1 VQEYGTNPTA
11 NLLTDGVDERFMRT
25 SATESDSYLTDA
37 LGSTVEL
44 TDATGATEEQYSY
57 SPYGSQSA
65 TRMTTSNSYTYTGRE
80 FDGLGVDYYR
90 ARYYNPATG
99 RFLSEDPIGFAGG
112 MNLYAYAK
120 NNPLKFN
127 DPLGTCANPQGLPA
141 DDPLFSDACN
151 SALMLLMLSAVVAF
165 FYISM
170 AIIFLP
176 MILGAWFA
184 EFAELEALETLFAL
198 VSHAADTPRMLLIY
212 LLLFPIAPIL
222 GFGWAYNNVMNS
234 CGGT

>member
-1 VQEYGTNPTA
+1 MRAGLVLE
-11 NLLTDGVDERFMRT
+11 GVRKT
-25 SATESDSYLTDA
+25 
-37 LGSTVEL
+37 
-44 TDATGATEEQYSY
+44 
-57 SPYGSQSA
+57 
-65 TRMTTSNSYTYTGRE
+65 
-80 FDGLGVDYYR
+80 YR
-90 ARYYNPATG
+90 ARYYNPTTG

-112 MNLYAYAK
+112 INLYAYAK

-127 DPLGTCANPQGLPA
+127 DPLGTCANSQGLPS

-151 SALMLLMLSAVVAF
+151 SALMLLMLSATVAF

-176 MILGAWFA
+176 MIFGAWFA

-198 VSHAADTPRMLLIY
+198 ISHAADTPRIVLLY

-222 GFGWAYNNVMNS
+222 GFAWAYNNVMNS
-234 CGGT
+234 CGGN